1 MAKYQVQVEKE
12 IKDLIPGF
20 MANRKKD
27 LISIQNYIDAANCD
41 EISKIAHK
49 IKGSSG
55 GYGFH
60 ELSKVGAQMEEAAKK
75 KDLDTIKNL
84 FPSMKEMV
92 ESVDIQFI

>member
-27 LISIQNYIDAANCD
+27 LVVLQGHIDKGNCE

-60 ELSKVGAQMEEAAKK
+60 DLSKVGAQIEEAAKK
-75 KDLDTIKNL
+75 NDIDSIRAL
-84 FPSMKEMV
+84 FPSMKEMI
-92 ESVDIQFI
+92 ESVDIEFI